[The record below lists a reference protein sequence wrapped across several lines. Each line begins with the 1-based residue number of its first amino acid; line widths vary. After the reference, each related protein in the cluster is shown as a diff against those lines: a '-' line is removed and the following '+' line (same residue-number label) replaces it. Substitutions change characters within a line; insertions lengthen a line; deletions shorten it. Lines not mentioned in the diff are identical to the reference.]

1 MVTPVCPYY
10 SSCSGCSLQHLDYT
24 QQLENK
30 KKNVAKLLKL
40 GNLNDTLNNN
50 NNNNNNIQVFSAE
63 PFYYRNRLEF
73 WFHSQGMGL
82 RKKDH
87 PAEIIDVQQCPIVLP
102 RINELLLELRAE
114 FSNVNAFNLRT
125 KTGLFRQ
132 AVIRATTTGDSS
144 ISFVLNEDAPEKA
157 IKSAQEEIKA
167 FADKTTANN
176 VLITFVPAEVDEAYS
191 ANYQVI
197 KGKDYLTEELLGK
210 RFCYSIQ
217 GFFQNNSTMAEK
229 MLEYVCG
236 LLKKHSPTET
246 ELLDLY
252 SGVGT
257 FGLTN
262 SALFKKVILVENV
275 PAAITFAKQNIAEN
289 KITNASAY
297 ALQAHQLSRINFAKD
312 KELVVVADPPR
323 TGMDQKTIVK
333 LNTLKPK
340 VIIYVSCN
348 PTQLAKDLVK
358 FKQYKLNSVA
368 LFDLFPQTVH
378 SEVIVEL
385 VYQK

>member
-1 MVTPVCPYY
+1 MTTPVCPYY
-10 SSCSGCSLQHLDYT
+10 LSCSGCSLQQLDYA

-30 KKNVAKLLKL
+30 KKNIIKLLKL
-40 GNLNDTLNNN
+40 DNQQDKV
-50 NNNNNNIQVFSAE
+50 QVFSDQ
-63 PFYYRNRLEF
+63 PVHYRNRLEF
-73 WFHSQGMGL
+73 WFHCQGLGL

-87 PAEIIDVQQCPIVLP
+87 PTEIIDVQECPIVLP
-102 RINELLLELRAE
+102 KINKLLSEVRTA
-114 FSNVNAFNLRT
+114 FSTVDAFNLRT
-125 KTGLFRQ
+125 KQGLFRQ

-157 IKSAQEEIKA
+157 IKSAREKIKA

-197 KGKDYLTEELLGK
+197 KGNDYLTEELLGK

-217 GFFQNNSTMAEK
+217 GFFQNNSAMAEK
-229 MLEYVCG
+229 MLEYVHS
-236 LLKKHSPTET
+236 LLKEHSPAEK

-262 SALFKKVILVENV
+262 SVLFKKVILVENV
-275 PAAITFAKQNIAEN
+275 PAAITFAKQNITEN

-297 ALQAHQLSRINFAKD
+297 ALQAHQLSRINFFND

-348 PTQLAKDLVK
+348 PAQLAKDLVK
-358 FKQYKLNSVA
+358 FKHYNLNRVA

-385 VYQK
+385 VRKV